1 MDEGGSRDTVSLS
14 EEALW
19 RGPWGGGAPS
29 LVTLE
34 DMLRKAPHTGVSLHR
49 GPFTT
54 EGNLESG
61 WGGPHMPGTLKNE

>member
-1 MDEGGSRDTVSLS
+1 MDERGSKDGACLS

-19 RGPWGGGAPS
+19 REARGGGGSCTGDPRKYDMIMAP
-29 LVTLE
+29 
-34 DMLRKAPHTGVSLHR
+34 DTGISLHR

-61 WGGPHMPGTLKNE
+61 GGLIYREL